1 MHLINTWVGACYV
14 PDTASWAEGNN
25 MNKSGGLYAEL
36 NKLVIEIEIPV
47 FLKDFFYVNHL

>member
-47 FLKDFFYVNHL
+47 F